1 MCLKVLPASL
11 LQQNRIHLKHLK
23 HKEPK
28 EITLPNL
35 PTELSLE

>member
-1 MCLKVLPASL
+1 MCLKVLPAGLSH
-11 LQQNRIHLKHLK
+11 QIRIQLNHLK

-28 EITLPNL
+28 EITPPNL